1 MQWLIHNYFMQE
13 ERREK
18 KQMKSYQELVSLI
31 LEIQI

>member
-13 ERREK
+13 ERK
-18 KQMKSYQELVSLI
+18 KKMKSYQELVSLI

>member
-13 ERREK
+13 GK
-18 KQMKSYQELVSLI
+18 KMKSYQKLVSLI